1 MKILEK
7 VGNLLTH
14 RRLEQLQADV
24 ETVKATTDYVAMM
37 TDVEIP
43 TQEGDELNELV

>member
-7 VGNLLTH
+7 VGSLLTH

-43 TQEGDELNELV
+43 TQEEDELNELV